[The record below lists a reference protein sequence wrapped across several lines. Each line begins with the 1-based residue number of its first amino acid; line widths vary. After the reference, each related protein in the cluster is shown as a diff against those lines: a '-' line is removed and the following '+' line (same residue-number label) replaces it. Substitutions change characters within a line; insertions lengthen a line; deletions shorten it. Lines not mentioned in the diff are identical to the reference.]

1 MFWQKASSV
10 WPLQEVIGSTDIDEG
25 VGLGWPRAHFTSQNP
40 SSSLALNVPPAYMTV
55 KLKQEAV
62 NDSPLHPERLPV
74 CPQQE
79 DENPV
84 QVAET

>member
-1 MFWQKASSV
+1 
-10 WPLQEVIGSTDIDEG
+10 
-25 VGLGWPRAHFTSQNP
+25 
-40 SSSLALNVPPAYMTV
+40 MTV

-74 CPQQE
+74 CPWQE

-84 QVAET
+84 QVAES